1 MQKPSIDD
9 MENYDAILNGYT
21 KDWTM
26 DYTLTNEDF
35 RILDQCL

>member
-1 MQKPSIDD
+1 MQKPSVDE

-26 DYTLTNEDF
+26 DYTLTSEDVEM
-35 RILDQCL
+35 LDMCL